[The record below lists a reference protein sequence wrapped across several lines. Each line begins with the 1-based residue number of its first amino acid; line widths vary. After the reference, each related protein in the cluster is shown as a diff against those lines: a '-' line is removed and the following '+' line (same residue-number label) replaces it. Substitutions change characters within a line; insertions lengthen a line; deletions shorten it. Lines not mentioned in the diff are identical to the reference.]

1 MGCAMETLAQVLE
14 NKKCKKMII
23 DYSLLDKLTLQAKA
37 TPRLR
42 INYDLRDSKE
52 DESQRM
58 LNAIEPGTVI
68 HRHTQTSE
76 DVVILRGRAEEVFYD
91 NTGKETGRYLL
102 VPGSDTPAIHVPMG
116 QYHTCQ
122 SLESGTVIIEF
133 KNTKYDPETTEDIL

>member
-1 MGCAMETLAQVLE
+1 
-14 NKKCKKMII
+14 MII
-23 DYSLLDKLTLQAKA
+23 GKNLLDYLTAQAKA
-37 TPRLR
+37 SPRLR
-42 INYDLRDSKE
+42 MNYDLRDSKE

-68 HRHTQTSE
+68 PIHRHTGTSE
-76 DVVILRGRAEEVFYD
+76 DVIILRGKAEEVFYD
-91 NTGKETGRYLL
+91 NQGKETGRWLL

-133 KNTKYDPETTEDIL
+133 KNTKYNPETTEDFL